1 MELPAGTV
9 RDGLAAERTVLAA
22 ERTLLAWVRTS
33 FALLVTGIA
42 GSQFLEQTPWVV
54 VGWVVFMLASFAILL
69 LGALRYRNSQRRVR
83 GMFARMEVEGGDGPP
98 PAPGELQAP
107 ARPGGGGPWT

>member
-1 MELPAGTV
+1 MELPYGTV
-9 RDGLAAERTVLAA
+9 RDGLAAERTILAA

-54 VGWVVFMLASFAILL
+54 AGWVVFLLASFAILA
-69 LGALRYRNSQRRVR
+69 LGVIRYRNSQRRVQ
-83 GMFARMEVEGGDGPP
+83 RMLERLEVAAGDPGAVPAAPSDASGG
-98 PAPGELQAP
+98 
-107 ARPGGGGPWT
+107 GGGGPWT